1 MNKGQ
6 KFLAGLLGVI
16 ALEGA
21 VTAYGIIRIAR
32 GFEVEITM
40 DQAEVIAKSV
50 QEAKA
55 AALEDIK
62 EEEGEL

>member
-6 KFLAGLLGVI
+6 KILAGLLGVI

-21 VTAYGIIRIAR
+21 VTAYGIMKLAR
-32 GFEVEITM
+32 GFEMEITIE
-40 DQAEVIAKSV
+40 QAEEIAAKV
-50 QEAKA
+50 EEAKA
-55 AALEDIK
+55 AALNDIK